1 LLHTIY
7 NLIIILAES
16 ENVFKRNDKTKCAVG
31 FSIRYTCLIA
41 ISVLPAAAVTVVSLF
56 HNWLRPCVL
65 AKSSGYLSRPNTV
78 VERWNRTMRE
88 KMFKYLSANSTRRYI
103 DVLDALTDQY
113 NNTVH
118 SSIRMTP
125 VEASLKKNKAIV
137 WRNLHPD
144 FSTTEDNVPKF
155 SVGDKVRIT
164 KGKKTF
170 KKGYNHRGGLKKYSQ
185 FLKFNTRIL
194 QHIK

>member
-1 LLHTIY
+1 
-7 NLIIILAES
+7 
-16 ENVFKRNDKTKCAVG
+16 
-31 FSIRYTCLIA
+31 
-41 ISVLPAAAVTVVSLF
+41 
-56 HNWLRPCVL
+56 
-65 AKSSGYLSRPNTV
+65 
-78 VERWNRTMRE
+78 MRE

-164 KGKKTF
+164 KRKKTF
-170 KKGYNHRGGLKKYSQ
+170 KKGYNHLGGLKKA
-185 FLKFNTRIL
+185 I
-194 QHIK
+194 IIEVD